1 VERLT
6 GSKKRVL
13 TMLAEIFMVR
23 LEATPRP
30 SQELLPS
37 STSQFVPFNKE
48 GQFVVKDRNDRLVE
62 ATTPQEARSGKPM
75 LKLAPAIKYTIDALL
90 ILIPLFGMTYF
101 LFDPTAFNAFL
112 AWLMQI
118 L

>member
-1 VERLT
+1 MT
-6 GSKKRVL
+6 GRNEKPQKVL
-13 TMLAEIFMVR
+13 TLLAEIFMVR

-48 GQFVVKDRNDRLVE
+48 GQFVFKDRKDRLVE
-62 ATTPQEARSGKPM
+62 ATPQEGQSGKPF
-75 LKLAPAIKYTIDALL
+75 LKLPPAIKYTIDALL
-90 ILIPLFGMTYF
+90 ILVPLFGMMYF

-112 AWLMQI
+112 AWLMRI

>member
-1 VERLT
+1 LT
-6 GSKKRVL
+6 GSKKKVL

-48 GQFVVKDRNDRLVE
+48 GQFVFKDPKDRLIE
-62 ATTPQEARSGKPM
+62 AAPQEAQSGKPI
-75 LKLAPAIKYTIDALL
+75 LKLLPAIKYTIDALL
-90 ILIPLFGMTYF
+90 IFVPLFGMMYF
-101 LFDPTAFNAFL
+101 LFDLTAFNAFL
-112 AWLMQI
+112 AWLMRI

>member
-1 VERLT
+1 MERLT
-6 GSKKRVL
+6 GSKKKVL

-30 SQELLPS
+30 SRELLPS

-48 GQFVVKDRNDRLVE
+48 GQFVFKDRKDRLVE
-62 ATTPQEARSGKPM
+62 ATPQEAQSGKPM
-75 LKLAPAIKYTIDALL
+75 LKLPPAIKYTIDALL
-90 ILIPLFGMTYF
+90 ILVPLFGVTYF

-112 AWLMQI
+112 AWLMRI